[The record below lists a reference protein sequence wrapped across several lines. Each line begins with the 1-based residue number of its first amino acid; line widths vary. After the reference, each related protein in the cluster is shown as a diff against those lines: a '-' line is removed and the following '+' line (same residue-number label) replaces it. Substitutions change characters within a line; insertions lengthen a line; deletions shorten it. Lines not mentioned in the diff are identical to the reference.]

1 MDSEIIKRYNKEP
14 NGPYL
19 IDVMVEKPEDIF
31 TEYDGVIAWNR
42 KDLDE
47 DIDHYL
53 MSCIEELEGM
63 EWAIRMSLSVEQDD
77 ALERKIIYAI
87 RSFYKYKQR
96 EVLKHFMGQLRKT
109 AFSILL
115 GLALLTAITFWGA
128 SFEGHLGEIAREGL
142 MVAVWVTMWQG
153 FASLIYEIAPT
164 ISRKRR
170 CREVAEARI
179 SFRYPN
185 A

>member
-53 MSCIEELEGM
+53 MSCIEELEVAGRQLQGGIA
-63 EWAIRMSLSVEQDD
+63 EKQGDRLRPGDGCD
-77 ALERKIIYAI
+77 AVVDE
-87 RSFYKYKQR
+87 
-96 EVLKHFMGQLRKT
+96 
-109 AFSILL
+109 
-115 GLALLTAITFWGA
+115 
-128 SFEGHLGEIAREGL
+128 
-142 MVAVWVTMWQG
+142 
-153 FASLIYEIAPT
+153 P
-164 ISRKRR
+164 
-170 CREVAEARI
+170 
-179 SFRYPN
+179 
-185 A
+185 